1 MEQFNYDELST
12 LQYVL
17 LVHMNTDI
25 TKKEL
30 SEIKKLSDKILLL
43 KINS

>member
-1 MEQFNYDELST
+1 MEQFNYDELCT

-17 LVHMNTDI
+17 LVHMNTNI
-25 TKKEL
+25 TKEEL
-30 SEIKKLSDKILLL
+30 SKIKKLSDKVLLL